1 MREKKGRPVISF
13 ALAVVALLMATTQ
26 ISRQRSEKHRI
37 LRDEST
43 LQRRNLVALPTDPR
57 TEEIK
62 DRRAS
67 FENPELTAHAS
78 ECLRLSKPDMPDVQY
93 PSDAFDHYQDIHLR
107 LSEWT
112 QKEGHVPHG
121 GECGMASAALS

>member
-1 MREKKGRPVISF
+1 MLAMREKKGRPVISF

-37 LRDEST
+37 LRDES
-43 LQRRNLVALPTDPR
+43 VALPIDPR